1 MNDIALCI
9 IFFIHL
15 FKHFLYSF
23 IRWWTPWLIPYL
35 AILNS
40 AAINMVEQVSAVYN
54 EFMSFGHITSRIAGS
69 YGRHITSVLRN
80 LHSVFHSGCTNLHS
94 HQQCTRVSP
103 FSTCSLTF
111 LSLCL
116 SYNNHSD
123 RSEVISHYAL
133 DLHFLYGYRYWVFFH
148 IVLGSLYFFFWEL
161 SIQLCCLFLSWIV
174 DCCWVLW
181 VPDILW
187 ILILCQKNSLQIFS
201 PILLEGSSL
210 YWLFPLLCRGF

>member
-1 MNDIALCI
+1 MIFIFSISGLFGSSSIQLAQMIRFHSFWQMNDIALCI
-9 IFFIHL
+9 MP
-15 FKHFLYSF
+15 HFLYSF

-40 AAINMVEQVSAVYN
+40 AAINMVEQVSVVYN

-94 HQQCTRVSP
+94 HQQYTRVSP

-116 SYNNHSD
+116 YYNNHSD
-123 RSEVISHYAL
+123 RSEVIPHYAL
-133 DLHFLYGYRYWVFFH
+133 DLHFLDG
-148 IVLGSLYFFFWEL
+148 
-161 SIQLCCLFLSWIV
+161 
-174 DCCWVLW
+174 
-181 VPDILW
+181 
-187 ILILCQKNSLQIFS
+187 
-201 PILLEGSSL
+201 
-210 YWLFPLLCRGF
+210 